1 MTPGDEIDPS
11 DWLADQFGEEPPK
24 PAARRPEHAP
34 PTEAPPVAPSAVP
47 QAAPPPAAS
56 AASPGPGVP
65 FQWGLTPGADPAE
78 AAPQPQPPVTPP
90 PVQPTYPTY
99 TPPPEQPTAPPATQ
113 PPYTA
118 TPLGEPARD
127 PYNQQP
133 QFPVEHLPWDAPTT
147 AFPAAPTEALL
158 GQAVQPVPQVPEPS
172 QWFAAPLDPALD
184 GVTEVFEAELVGL
197 SAPVGEGLAAS
208 AIDDLFGDSQFRDFG
223 DEPLIAPPPPRSPGR
238 GGGGK
243 PPGGPREPI
252 PRNQKILIW
261 VAGGLVAAL
270 ALVALFALGMRL
282 ASLAPAPAVTP
293 SASPSPSPMPTLLPV
308 GPIQPGVYHWDAL
321 LGGECLKPYTS
332 AWQDEYTVVDC
343 ATPHPAQMAHRGTF
357 DDPASATYPG
367 LDELQKRINLLC
379 TAPTVIDYAVAGTAQ
394 DIQVTASFAAD
405 EQEWD
410 AGNHSYFCFVTRSTG
425 ADLTASVAIPQ
436 VAVAPAPAPPVSAT
450 PGAPVTRGH
459 ADGPPKTP

>member
-1 MTPGDEIDPS
+1 VEH
-11 DWLADQFGEEPPK
+11 PPWDV
-24 PAARRPEHAP
+24 PTTALPTVDV
-34 PTEAPPVAPSAVP
+34 PTEA
-47 QAAPPPAAS
+47 
-56 AASPGPGVP
+56 
-65 FQWGLTPGADPAE
+65 
-78 AAPQPQPPVTPP
+78 
-90 PVQPTYPTY
+90 
-99 TPPPEQPTAPPATQ
+99 
-113 PPYTA
+113 
-118 TPLGEPARD
+118 
-127 PYNQQP
+127 
-133 QFPVEHLPWDAPTT
+133 FPR
-147 AFPAAPTEALL
+147 
-158 GQAVQPVPQVPEPS
+158 QAVQAVPQVPDPA

-197 SAPVGEGLAAS
+197 TAPVGEGLAVS

-223 DEPLIAPPPPRSPGR
+223 DEPLIAQLPPRPSGR

-243 PPGGPREPI
+243 PPRGPREPL
-252 PRNQKILIW
+252 PRNQKILMW

-270 ALVALFALGMRL
+270 SLVALFAIGMRL
-282 ASLAPAPAVTP
+282 ASLAPAPVATP
-293 SASPSPSPMPTLLPV
+293 SASPSPSPVPTLLPV
-308 GPIQPGVYHWDAL
+308 GPVQPGVYHWDAL

-343 ATPHPAQMAHRGTF
+343 ATPHPAQMAYRGMF

-394 DIQVTASFAAD
+394 DIQVAASFAAD

-459 ADGPPKTP
+459 ADGPPKAP